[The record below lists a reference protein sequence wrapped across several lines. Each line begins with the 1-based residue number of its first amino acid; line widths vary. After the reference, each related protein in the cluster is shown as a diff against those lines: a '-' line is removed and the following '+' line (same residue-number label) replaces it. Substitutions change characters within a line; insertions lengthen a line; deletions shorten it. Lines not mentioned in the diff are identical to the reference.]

1 MAAPLKRGARRI
13 RAALAAWLN
22 RARPEQLLPPG
33 DWLVWLL
40 LAGRGFG
47 KTRTGAETVA
57 LWLIN
62 HAGCRVA
69 LVAATF
75 DDGRDTMVE
84 GESGLESVLQR
95 YGVAY
100 TWNRSLGQLVLT
112 NGSRADLYSGEKPR
126 QLRGPQHHYAWCV
139 AAGEPV
145 LTRRGWVPVEQV
157 RAGDWTLTRQGW
169 RRVTAARYMGYK
181 PTLELITEAGSVR
194 VTADHR
200 VWADGRWRQAG
211 TVTPGAS
218 MLSCLPP
225 PSPAHPPT
233 TTGTA
238 TAGIATAGMATTE
251 TAPAT
256 CCTGPCGPPMGA
268 GSPRGTTCTTS
279 TMTEP
284 TTTWRTWRHSP
295 LRITARYTRWLARGR
310 YGTPRWPRSASVRSA
325 GAPTPPGP
333 RSAGS
338 VAAPAGVGTV
348 VVAVEPRSTCDV
360 YDLTVDGAHEFH
372 AGTGGLLIHNCD
384 ELAWWL
390 HPRTTWDNLLFGL
403 RLGERPRILV
413 STTPR
418 PLKLLGEL
426 VGAADTVMSTGSTM
440 DNAAN
445 LPAVILAKLLEQYD
459 GTSLGRQELY
469 GVLALEL
476 EGALWSRAVLVHAHA
491 SYPLPELDR
500 IVVSVDPAVT
510 SGKDADATGVVVAG
524 RGPAPAGW
532 RPPAGVVD
540 ELTARRAPHLYV
552 LHSEQDRWTPNEAM
566 RRAVE
571 LALLYGADEVVVE
584 ANNGGD
590 YLPAVFL
597 TEADAAGVSI
607 TVHTVHATRNK
618 VTRAEP
624 AVALYEQRRAHHI
637 GPHEA
642 LEDQQVSYTGGKG
655 EKSPDLMDALV
666 WAQAR
671 LIPLDAQRRRKRVPA
686 ATVGA

>member
-1 MAAPLKRGARRI
+1 MKRGARRI

-84 GESGLESVLQR
+84 GESGLESVLRR

-100 TWNRSLGQLVLT
+100 TWNRSLGQLVLG

-126 QLRGPQHHYAWCV
+126 QLRGPQHHYAW
-139 AAGEPV
+139 
-145 LTRRGWVPVEQV
+145 
-157 RAGDWTLTRQGW
+157 
-169 RRVTAARYMGYK
+169 
-181 PTLELITEAGSVR
+181 
-194 VTADHR
+194 
-200 VWADGRWRQAG
+200 
-211 TVTPGAS
+211 
-218 MLSCLPP
+218 
-225 PSPAHPPT
+225 
-233 TTGTA
+233 
-238 TAGIATAGMATTE
+238 
-251 TAPAT
+251 
-256 CCTGPCGPPMGA
+256 
-268 GSPRGTTCTTS
+268 
-279 TMTEP
+279 
-284 TTTWRTWRHSP
+284 
-295 LRITARYTRWLARGR
+295 
-310 YGTPRWPRSASVRSA
+310 
-325 GAPTPPGP
+325 
-333 RSAGS
+333 
-338 VAAPAGVGTV
+338 
-348 VVAVEPRSTCDV
+348 
-360 YDLTVDGAHEFH
+360 
-372 AGTGGLLIHNCD
+372 CD

-418 PLKLLGEL
+418 PLTLLGEL
-426 VGAADTVMSTGSTM
+426 VDAHDTVLSTGSTM

-476 EGALWSRAVLVHAHA
+476 EGAQWSREILAHAHTR
-491 SYPLPELDR
+491 YPLPELDR
-500 IVVSVDPAVT
+500 IVVTVDPAVT
-510 SGKDADATGVVVAG
+510 SGPDSDATGLCVAG

-532 RPPAGVVD
+532 EPPPGVVD
-540 ELTARRAPHLYV
+540 RATALAAPHLYV
-552 LHSEQDRWTPNEAM
+552 LHSEQDQWTPTEAM
-566 RRAVE
+566 GRALE

-590 YLPAVFL
+590 YLPAVL
-597 TEADAAGVSI
+597 LAVADAQGVTI
-607 TVHTVHATRNK
+607 AVRTVTATRNK
-618 VTRAEP
+618 RTRSEP
-624 AVALYEQRRAHHI
+624 TVALYEQRRAHHV

-642 LEDQQVSYTGGKG
+642 LEDQLVSYTGAPK

-671 LIPLDAQRRRKRVPA
+671 LIPMDVKAASRRGRKRVVA
-686 ATVGA
+686 ATVG